1 MKLSWRTEW
10 PHWLLIAA
18 MFVLAA
24 ATWGSAPDRIPVHWG
39 IGGQVDRWGGKFEG
53 LLAIPLLSLG
63 IYVLMIVL
71 PRFDPGRA
79 NYDAFAGPYATLRL
93 GIIVVMAALYA
104 LIILWV
110 RGVQVSIGVWVPLI
124 VGALFIVIGNLLGK
138 VRPNWF
144 VGIRTPW
151 TLSSKLAWS
160 RTHRVGGWLFILMG
174 VLMMACAALRTEW
187 AVWVMLGV
195 GVAGTLGLVVYSYVL
210 WRRDPDKTPPAGT
223 QPAGGDPL
231 P

>member
-24 ATWGSAPDRIPVHWG
+24 ATWGSAPDRIPVHWN

-53 LLAIPLLSLG
+53 LLAIPLLALG

-93 GIIVVMAALYA
+93 GIIVVLAALYA

-110 RGVQVSIGVWVPLI
+110 RGVRVSIEVWAPLI
-124 VGALFIVIGNLLGK
+124 VGALFIVVGNLLGK

-144 VGIRTPW
+144 VGFRTPW

-160 RTHRVGGWLFILMG
+160 RTHRAGGWLFILMG

-187 AVWVMLGV
+187 AVWVMVGV

-210 WRRDPDKTPPAGT
+210 WRRDPDKTLPAGT
-223 QPAGGDPL
+223 QPGD
-231 P
+231 

>member
-1 MKLSWRTEW
+1 MRITWRTEW
-10 PHWLLIAA
+10 PQWLLIAA

-24 ATWGSAPDRIPVHWG
+24 ATWGSAPDRIPMHWS

-53 LLAIPLLSLG
+53 LFAIPLLSLG

-79 NYDAFAGPYATLRL
+79 NYEAFAGPYTTLRVC
-93 GIIVVMAALYA
+93 IVVLMAALYA

-110 RGVQVSIGVWVPLI
+110 RGVRASIEVWVPLL
-124 VGALFIVIGNLLGK
+124 VGALLVVVGNLLGK
-138 VRPNWF
+138 LRPNWF

-160 RTHRVGGWLFILMG
+160 RTPRAGGWLFILLG
-174 VLMMACAALRTEW
+174 ILMMLCAALRTLW
-187 AVWVMLGV
+187 ALWTMILAGAV
-195 GVAGTLGLVVYSYVL
+195 GLLALVVYSYVL
-210 WRRDPDKTPPAGT
+210 WRNDPDKTAPAGT
-223 QPAGGDPL
+223 QPAGHNSA
-231 P
+231 